1 MISEVLERLNRA
13 RAEAGGAPLS
23 LDTRLMQAAS
33 AHAEFMARRGL
44 LSHEGE
50 NGSTFDQRIRAA
62 GYEFTSAAENVA
74 FGASDAVEVVTLW
87 MNSPPHRANILKAEF
102 TNAGIGIAAAM
113 ETAQGAAQET
123 TAPLYWS
130 LSLAAPTGPAEETK

>member
-1 MISEVLERLNRA
+1 MISDVLDQLNKA
-13 RAEAGGAPLS
+13 RAEAGCTPLS
-23 LDTRLMQAAS
+23 LDTRLMQAAG
-33 AHAEFMARRGL
+33 AHADFMARRGL

-74 FGASDAVEVVTLW
+74 FGASDAAGVVTLW
-87 MNSPPHRANILKAEF
+87 MNSPPHRANILNADF
-102 TNAGIGIAAAM
+102 TDVGIGIANSADK
-113 ETAQGAAQET
+113 

-130 LSLAAPTGPAEETK
+130 LSLATPTGPAEETA